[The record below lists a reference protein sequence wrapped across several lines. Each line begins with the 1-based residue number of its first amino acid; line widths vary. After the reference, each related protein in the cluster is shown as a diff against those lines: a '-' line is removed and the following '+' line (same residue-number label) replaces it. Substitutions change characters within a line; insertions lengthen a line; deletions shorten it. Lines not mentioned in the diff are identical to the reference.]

1 MTVSVFVFLMFSV
14 VISIVDYRKQI
25 IPDKIVLPAIFILLF
40 VKYLEHS
47 LCYLDLVAGAIVV
60 LIFLIPILLNLSF
73 GGGDLR
79 FGFFCA
85 VFVGLQGIG
94 YFIVLSALLH
104 IVFLKITK
112 KKILGFAPA
121 MSLGAILVYGGLN
134 FL

>member
-1 MTVSVFVFLMFSV
+1 MTVSVFVFLIFGIV
-14 VISIVDYRKQI
+14 VSIVDYRKQI
-25 IPDKIVLPAIFILLF
+25 IPDKIILPAIFILLF

-47 LCYLDLVAGAIVV
+47 FCYLDLVAGAIVV